1 MSNVEVKVV
10 RNMTPPTGGGANRGG
25 VWGEGDFGFVILDF
39 ILGDGYISGVGGP
52 RVKPRANQ

>member
-25 VWGEGDFGFVILDF
+25 VWGEGDIGFVILDF
-39 ILGDGYISGVGGP
+39 ILVDGYISGVG
-52 RVKPRANQ
+52 VIS